1 MVEHGASLLAFR
13 HAGDDGPEEGIVA
26 EFDHGGAHVIADFVH
41 GGLVVGAQLLI
52 VRIRVGHGSKGG
64 IQADLLEG
72 LGDHSI
78 VGAKALLAAFAAG
91 VDESAHG
98 GVELVDLLGSF
109 GFNFREYAGRAP
121 VGFHLGGVVGG
132 EVAAVVKHGER
143 HGHPVDADVADFFY
157 FFDPAGGEPAERA
170 GYVEPEGYFLSHSLK
185 GTLERMKANL
195 FRSDAQHRAELIS
208 DVHYTVDLDITGAD
222 TFTSRTKVTFESK
235 AGETFFN
242 LIADSFEATLDGTLI
257 DERKLT
263 LSPGPHELIVEATH
277 TYSRTGEGLHKFTD
291 PADGKDYLYTQFEP
305 AMAMRTFAC
314 FDQPDL
320 KATYEIAVTAPERY
334 VVVLNEAVER
344 TDNGDGTATTRTKL
358 DYPLSTY
365 LICVCAGEFERVT
378 DTYTCTDNG
387 RERTIELGLY
397 ARASLIPHMDSER
410 LFKQTKDGF
419 DFYHEKFGRT
429 YPFGDKYDQIFC
441 PEYNMGAMEHV
452 GAVTYRDEY
461 VFTSEPTPYR
471 LERRNDTILHEMAH
485 MWFGD
490 LVTMKW
496 WDDLWLNESFAT
508 WSAATAQVG
517 IGEYPEAWT
526 TFASVEKAW
535 AYNQDQLPSTHPIA
549 ANAPDIE
556 TAEQNFDGITYAK
569 GASVLKQLQAYVGYE
584 EFFAGVR
591 THFDNHAYSNA
602 EFADLLGAL
611 EEASG
616 RDLSD
621 WAQQWLR
628 TTGVSRLRPEIS
640 ADSFAV
646 VQESDVLRTHR
657 VRVGLYSLIDGSV
670 TRIKQVELDVSGERT
685 EIPELA
691 GVEHDLALVNDDD
704 LTYCLMGL
712 TEEHQRFALEHLGD
726 IEDSLA
732 RTLVWSSLWESV
744 RDGFLPARQFVQLV
758 ARFARQETHPS
769 VQERLL
775 AQATQ
780 AVKQYVADDWRAEGM
795 ALLNTAFRGAEPAVV
810 FDRALARLTPD
821 KETVDHFTTLLETSD
836 NQETRWL
843 ALTNLIA
850 AGQLP
855 VSAAEDEK
863 DSSSEGAVSRLRA
876 RASVD
881 KRWAWDKLVSE
892 DLTNL
897 ESRYLMDGL
906 TFTRE
911 GLEGLTDEYFRVA
924 PQLWN
929 RLTNEMA
936 QRTLEGMYPLWDV
949 SEEAI
954 AKADEFLA
962 GDMPSGLRRIIS
974 EGQDRAARA
983 LRNRKVDAQ
992 A

>member
-1 MVEHGASLLAFR
+1 MKTNLL
-13 HAGDDGPEEGIVA
+13 
-26 EFDHGGAHVIADFVH
+26 
-41 GGLVVGAQLLI
+41 
-52 VRIRVGHGSKGG
+52 
-64 IQADLLEG
+64 
-72 LGDHSI
+72 
-78 VGAKALLAAFAAG
+78 
-91 VDESAHG
+91 
-98 GVELVDLLGSF
+98 
-109 GFNFREYAGRAP
+109 
-121 VGFHLGGVVGG
+121 
-132 EVAAVVKHGER
+132 
-143 HGHPVDADVADFFY
+143 
-157 FFDPAGGEPAERA
+157 
-170 GYVEPEGYFLSHSLK
+170 
-185 GTLERMKANL
+185 
-195 FRSDAQHRAELIS
+195 RSDAQHRAELIS
-208 DVHYTVDLDITGAD
+208 GVHYDIALDITGTD
-222 TFTSRTKVTFESK
+222 TFTARSTVTFESK
-235 AGETFFN
+235 EGETFFD
-242 LIADSFEATLDGTLI
+242 LVADSFEATLDGTLI
-257 DERKLT
+257 DGRTLPLT
-263 LSPGPHELIVEATH
+263 PGPHELTVTSTH

-320 KATYEIAVTAPERY
+320 KATYEISVTAPERY

-344 TDNGDGTATTRTKL
+344 TDNGDGTATTRTRL

-365 LICVCAGEFERVT
+365 LICVCAGEFEHVS
-378 DTYTCTDNG
+378 DTYTCTDSG
-387 RERTIELGLY
+387 KERTIELGLY

-410 LFKQTKDGF
+410 LFAQTKDGF

-490 LVTMKW
+490 LVTMQW

-549 ANAPDIE
+549 ADAPDIE

-628 TTGVSRLRPEIS
+628 TTGVSRLRPDIS

-646 VQESDVLRTHR
+646 VQESDVMRTHR
-657 VRVGLYSLIDGSV
+657 VRVGLYSLIDGTV
-670 TRIKQVELDVSGERT
+670 TRIKQVELDVSGERS

-691 GVEHDLALVNDDD
+691 GVNHDLALVNDDD

-795 ALLNTAFRGAEPAVV
+795 ALLNTAFRGAEPAVI
-810 FDRALARLTPD
+810 FDRALARLTPE
-821 KETVDHFTTLLETSD
+821 KETVDHFTQLLETSD
-836 NQETRWL
+836 NQEVRWL
-843 ALTNLIA
+843 AITALIA
-850 AGQLP
+850 AGELDL
-855 VSAAEDEK
+855 SAAEEEK

-881 KRWAWDKLVSE
+881 KRWAWDKLVNE

-911 GLEGLTDEYFRVA
+911 GLDGLTDEYFRVA
-924 PQLWN
+924 PQLWE
-929 RLTNEMA
+929 RLSNEMA

-954 AKADEFLA
+954 AKADEMLA
-962 GDMPSGLRRIIS
+962 SDIPAGLRRIIS